1 MIKNC
6 TDNITDY
13 YAGNQIVRFA
23 HSCYQEK
30 FVIVI
35 HQKKILCKLLE
46 KNSFNLH
53 FLFHSI

>member
-23 HSCYQEK
+23 HSCYP
-30 FVIVI
+30 
-35 HQKKILCKLLE
+35 KKICNCYSSKKNLCKLLE